1 MLLAAALSVQPAVV
15 SATRKGLAVMPSQK
29 RALPACDFD
38 RGQSAVLPYA
48 QGEELTYLV
57 SVKGVRAGSASF
69 RLGGLERTP
78 HGAGYTIRA
87 DFETNAFASVAA
99 DLRGKVLSL
108 LDPRDQGSRFYRNDL
123 KRGPTEYRDR
133 ASFGDHGIDWSY
145 HVGTKR
151 RAGKMRGPKQG
162 FDPLV
167 VLYNLRDL
175 DFQANQRVC
184 ARVYGFRTLRR
195 VDGVIQAKEMIQ
207 TLAGPIETWR
217 VQLTIHEGR
226 RKRHLTVWIGQEE
239 ERPVWRAE
247 LRSKKG
253 TMVMELARH
262 VLGKKPIY
270 RL

>member
-1 MLLAAALSVQPAVV
+1 MLLAAALSLQPALEAPALKGLSVQP
-15 SATRKGLAVMPSQK
+15 SHKG
-29 RALPACDFD
+29 PAPRCDFD
-38 RGQSAVLPYA
+38 RAQSTVLPYA

-57 SVKGVRAGSASF
+57 SVQGVRAGAASF
-69 RLGGLERTP
+69 RLGELERTP

-108 LDPRDQGSRFYRNDL
+108 LDPRDQRSRFYRNDL
-123 KRGPTEYRDR
+123 KRGLTEYRDR
-133 ASFGDHGIDWSY
+133 ASFGDQGIDWSY
-145 HVGTKR
+145 HVGKRR
-151 RAGKMRGPKQG
+151 RAGKMRGSRRG

-175 DFQANQRVC
+175 NFQAKQRVC

-195 VDGVIQAKEMIQ
+195 VDGIVQTKEVIQ

-217 VQLTIHEGR
+217 VQLTIHEGK
-226 RKRHLTVWIGQEE
+226 RKRQLTVWVGQEE

-247 LRSKKG
+247 LKSKKG

-262 VLGKKPIY
+262 ILGKKPIY